1 MITNN
6 GPIFN
11 KLSRPE
17 AVIMVIIH
25 AIPIMETIGMAS
37 SSHFDFPF
45 NNLLKIKPAPIGIMI
60 ILLISHIIFK
70 TSISTNAPANN
81 FISNG
86 VTKGA
91 INVVI
96 EVIVMDSARFAFAK

>member
-1 MITNN
+1 MQ
-6 GPIFN
+6 
-11 KLSRPE
+11 
-17 AVIMVIIH
+17 
-25 AIPIMETIGMAS
+25 AIPTIETIGIAS
-37 SSHFDFPF
+37 STHFDLPF
-45 NNLLKIKPAPIGIMI
+45 KSLLKIKPAPIGMMI
-60 ILLISHIIFK
+60 ILLMSHIIFK